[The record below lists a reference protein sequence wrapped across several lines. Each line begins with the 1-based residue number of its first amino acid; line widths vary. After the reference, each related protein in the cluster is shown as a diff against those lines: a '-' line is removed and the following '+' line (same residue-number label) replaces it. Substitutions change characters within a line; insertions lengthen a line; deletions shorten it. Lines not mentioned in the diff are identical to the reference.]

1 MTTTTTFDL
10 ERAFARH
17 RVELTVYCARMLGS
31 TADAEDAVQDT
42 LVRGWRALDRFEGRS
57 SLKSWLY
64 RIATNV
70 CHDALRRRQRRP
82 RPVDVSDDGIAGVA
96 YLDAR
101 AVPADVPDPA
111 DVVVERDAV
120 RRAFVAAL
128 GHIPPRQHA
137 IVILCDVLRWEATEV
152 AELLDTTPAA
162 VNSMHQRARYTLATR
177 ARPRRGRVDEAV
189 VDRYVDAFARYDL
202 PELVSLLRDAA

>member
-1 MTTTTTFDL
+1 
-10 ERAFARH
+10 
-17 RVELTVYCARMLGS
+17 MLGS

-42 LVRGWRALDRFEGRS
+42 LLRGWRSLDRFEGRS

-82 RPVDVSDDGIAGVA
+82 RPVDVSDDGIAGVG
-96 YLDAR
+96 YDDAR
-101 AVPADVPDPA
+101 VVPADVPDPA

-128 GHIPPRQHA
+128 GHISPRQHA
-137 IVILCDVLRWEATEV
+137 VVILRDVLRWEAGRGCG
-152 AELLDTTPAA
+152 PARHDPGRGEQHA
-162 VNSMHQRARYTLATR
+162 PTR
-177 ARPRRGRVDEAV
+177 ALHPRHARTTAPT
-189 VDRYVDAFARYDL
+189 DAST
-202 PELVSLLRDAA
+202 PQ